1 MLLCLKCVCVC
12 VFPQSV
18 QQQLAEEESSGQ
30 ALRDELNSKDQQ
42 LMQLRSAVK
51 EVRFETVLFVSVFV

>member
-1 MLLCLKCVCVC
+1 MFIVCACVC

-42 LMQLRSAVK
+42 LLQLRSAVK
-51 EVRFETVLFVSVFV
+51 EVMFETCCFCVV

>member
-1 MLLCLKCVCVC
+1 MLQKKKLVFKVCVC

-18 QQQLAEEESSGQ
+18 QQQLVEEESSGQ

-42 LMQLRSAVK
+42 LMQLHTAVK
-51 EVRFETVLFVSVFV
+51 EVRI

>member
-1 MLLCLKCVCVC
+1 MLQKKKLVFKVVCVC

-18 QQQLAEEESSGQ
+18 QQQLVEEESSGQ

-42 LMQLRSAVK
+42 LMQLHTAVK
-51 EVRFETVLFVSVFV
+51 EVRI